1 LAQVLRPGREPGALP
16 LRGVPRLPRGRLRG
30 GDGAEAAQGQPG
42 RGPHRLDARA
52 AAASASSVSRAHRPA
67 SQTSFCA
74 IADNVQKQPCKMF
87 KPKRSHADYL

>member
-1 LAQVLRPGREPGALP
+1 MARKRPKDNPAVDHIDWMHARPP
-16 LRGVPRLPRGRLRG
+16 RPRLPFR
-30 GDGAEAAQGQPG
+30 
-42 RGPHRLDARA
+42 ARTA
-52 AAASASSVSRAHRPA
+52 LL